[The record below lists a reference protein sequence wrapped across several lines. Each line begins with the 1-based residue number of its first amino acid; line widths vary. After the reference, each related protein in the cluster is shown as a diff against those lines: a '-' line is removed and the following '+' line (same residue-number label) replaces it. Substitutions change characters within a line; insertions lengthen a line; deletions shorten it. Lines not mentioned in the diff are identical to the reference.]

1 MIMVILFLN
10 FLILWSD
17 YLIMAYKNKHIVTF
31 GLSDKDYELLMFL
44 YRNSYCSSI
53 AGFFRFVLHEYF
65 EFKLRN
71 GNHKVDLNTLNNDV
85 ISMRNTLYDF
95 MGVVDKK

>member
-44 YRNSYCSSI
+44 FRNSYCSSI
-53 AGFFRFVLHEYF
+53 AGFFRFVLHEFYKY
-65 EFKLRN
+65 KLITGTPEVN
-71 GNHKVDLNTLNNDV
+71 LNSLNKDIV
-85 ISMRNTLYDF
+85 SLRNTLYECL
-95 MGVVDKK
+95 GVVNKK